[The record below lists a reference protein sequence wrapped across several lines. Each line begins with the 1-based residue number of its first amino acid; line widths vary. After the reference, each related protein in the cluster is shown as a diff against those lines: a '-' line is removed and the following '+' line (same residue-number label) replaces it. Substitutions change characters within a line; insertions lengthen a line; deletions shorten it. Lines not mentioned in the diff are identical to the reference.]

1 VDAVRIERIDP
12 GRHDRSVFDCGD
24 SAVDGWLRQDAIVAD
39 RQQGVV
45 VQVASDGR
53 RVVGCYRLGSFQVQ
67 ARRPVR
73 SLWSFDLDRM
83 PVPALMVSHLCVDQR
98 LQGRG
103 LGTQLMLHAL
113 ELAAA
118 VAPAVG
124 ARLVVGHGG
133 TERATGFLRRFGFR
147 AFDTDPR
154 WCNLPMQDV
163 EATVSARATPPQT
176 PPPPPLVDQDQT
188 AGPTHRTDDGESDVD
203 LERCVLDCVKTYS
216 GSRFVRPGWRR
227 SQVTARMP
235 AGVGLRVVHL
245 WEALL

>member
-1 VDAVRIERIDP
+1 M
-12 GRHDRSVFDCGD
+12 
-24 SAVDGWLRQDAIVAD
+24 AD

-73 SLWSFDLDRM
+73 SLGSFDLDRM
-83 PVPALMVSHLCVDQR
+83 PVPALVVSRLCVDQR

-154 WCNLPMQDV
+154 WSYLPMQDV

>member
-1 VDAVRIERIDP
+1 VAAYGRTRKWPEQPGPQKRHTTRRSGGGLLPAGFVPGAARTIGDVAEAV
-12 GRHDRSVFDCGD
+12 
-24 SAVDGWLRQDAIVAD
+24 
-39 RQQGVV
+39 
-45 VQVASDGR
+45 
-53 RVVGCYRLGSFQVQ
+53 
-67 ARRPVR
+67 
-73 SLWSFDLDRM
+73 DRM

-118 VAPAVG
+118 VASAVG

-203 LERCVLDCVKTYS
+203 LERCVLDCVKTLF
-216 GSRFVRPGWRR
+216 GVP
-227 SQVTARMP
+227 VCA
-235 AGVGLRVVHL
+235 AGL
-245 WEALL
+245 AP